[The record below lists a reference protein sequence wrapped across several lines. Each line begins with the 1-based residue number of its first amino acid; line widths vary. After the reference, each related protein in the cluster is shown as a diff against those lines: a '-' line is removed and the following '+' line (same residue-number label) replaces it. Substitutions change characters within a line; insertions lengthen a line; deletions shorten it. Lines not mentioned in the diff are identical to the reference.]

1 MVFLPTCESSKRT
14 QQFCWQ
20 KWCPW
25 AFSSHLVVRIWG
37 FHCCGPGSIPG
48 LGTEMPYQAFPCCGK
63 KTQIKPTTTT
73 KKNMVDSFQGGAVKM
88 WLWWRKVVNLVGNKE
103 EICI

>member
-73 KKNMVDSFQGGAVKM
+73 TKKHGRFISGWGSENVA
-88 WLWWRKVVNLVGNKE
+88 LVEKSGKFSWK
-103 EICI
+103 